1 MLFEDPLTSIL
12 RGGLVGPVGES
23 PLVELR
29 GAMVDDGVVRALG
42 EGVPL
47 CMFRLGSVLPERLA
61 KLQAA
66 GDVPVL
72 HSGRYYP
79 DYDAAL
85 RVGVRALVAA
95 VGAAAGR

>member
-1 MLFEDPLTSIL
+1 
-12 RGGLVGPVGES
+12 
-23 PLVELR
+23 
-29 GAMVDDGVVRALG
+29 
-42 EGVPL
+42 
-47 CMFRLGSVLPERLA
+47 MFRLGSVLPERLA